1 MAEYPRVKPE
11 GEISCGR
18 RCEVVFYKTP
28 GPVRPF
34 VIACQ
39 SRKCGHKGFVRADSA
54 AEAESLWINQLEL
67 VEA

>member
-1 MAEYPRVKPE
+1 MAEYPRVKPD

-18 RCEVVFYKTP
+18 RCEVVFYKAP

-39 SRKCGHKGFVRADSA
+39 NRKCGHKGFVRAGSAAA
-54 AEAESLWINQLEL
+54 AEALWARQLES